1 MESRKKIDSLE
12 RDAQAYSK
20 AELVRRPGFLIRR
33 LHQIHLAFFAE
44 ECAAFETTPL
54 QSSILTVA
62 SRQPALEQSRLAE
75 AVGVDRATL
84 AAVVV
89 RLEDRGL
96 IRRSRD
102 KHDQRLKQVS
112 LTSRGEALLARM
124 TLAAGRAHAR
134 TLSPLPA
141 LEREA
146 FLASLARLVAADD
159 ARSKAPL
166 TGKGT
171 RRRKAAV

>member
-1 MESRKKIDSLE
+1 MESGKKIDNLE
-12 RDAQAYSK
+12 GDAQTYAK
-20 AELVRRPGFLIRR
+20 ADLLRRPGFLIRR

-54 QSSILTVA
+54 QSSILTAA

-84 AAVVV
+84 AAVVA
-89 RLEDRGL
+89 RLEERGL
-96 IRRSRD
+96 IRRSRH

-134 TLSPLPA
+134 TLAPLPA
-141 LEREA
+141 SEREV
-146 FLASLARLVAADD
+146 FLGSLARLVAANGE
-159 ARSKAPL
+159 RSKAPL
-166 TGKGT
+166 TGKET
-171 RRRKAAV
+171 RRRRAAL